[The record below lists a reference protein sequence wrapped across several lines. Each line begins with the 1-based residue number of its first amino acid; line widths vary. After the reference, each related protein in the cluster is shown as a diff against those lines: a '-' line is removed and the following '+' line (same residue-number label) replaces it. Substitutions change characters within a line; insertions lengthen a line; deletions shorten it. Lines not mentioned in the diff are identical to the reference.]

1 MKKIIRTAA
10 LLALCYSWLPVSAQ
24 DLTTR
29 FEKTQGQETATYDE
43 CIAYYQQLDK
53 RFPQISMR
61 EMGPTDAGFPLHLVV
76 YSPSGDFNF
85 VSLRKKNKR
94 IILINN
100 GIHSGEPDGIDAS
113 MMLLRDLALGK
124 KKLPDNIV
132 LAIIPVYNIGGALN
146 RSTDYRVDQNG
157 PAAFGS
163 RGNARN
169 YDLNRDFIKADSRNA
184 RSFQQIYQ
192 LTDPDVFVDNHVSNG
207 ADYQHVMT
215 LLSTEHNKMGGDMGS
230 FLHEEFEPGIYQL
243 MKEKGYDLV
252 PYVNH
257 FGETPENGWITYA
270 DGPRYS
276 SGYTTLFHTFGFV
289 PETHMLKPY
298 PQRVQATYALME
310 SFISFVSKHSEQIKT
325 LRAQTKEKEKTQ
337 TYFSLEWRVDTTH
350 FSYIN
355 FKGYAAGHKPSEISG
370 EPRLYYDR
378 TKPFEKQVKFYDHV
392 VARNEVQ
399 RPEAYVIPQGWWNVL
414 DLLKNNNVQMSRF
427 TQDTAIY
434 VETYHIDDYKT
445 APRPY
450 EGHYIHSDVK
460 VSVTKDT
467 MRFRKGDYYIPM
479 NQVANRYLIETLE
492 PTGGDSFFAWN
503 FFDPILARKEG
514 YSDYVFEDIAAE
526 YLKSNSALQEQLTR
540 KRATDSTFAKSGEAQ
555 LRFVYEHS
563 PYAEPGYLR
572 YPVFRIAREK
582 ALYK

>member
-1 MKKIIRTAA
+1 MKRLFHIALFCCICYAA
-10 LLALCYSWLPVSAQ
+10 GAQ
-24 DLTTR
+24 DLVTR
-29 FEKTQGQETATYDE
+29 FEKTQGQETATYAE
-43 CIAYYQQLDK
+43 CISYYRQLDK

-61 EMGPTDAGFPLHLVV
+61 EMGNTDAGIPLHLVI
-76 YSPSGDFNF
+76 YSSSGDFNF
-85 VSLRKKNKR
+85 ASLRKKNKR
-94 IILINN
+94 IILVNN

-113 MMLLRDLALGK
+113 MMLLRDLAMGK

-132 LAIIPVYNIGGALN
+132 LAVIPIYNIGGALN
-146 RSTDYRVDQNG
+146 RSADYRVDQNG

-192 LTDPDVFVDNHVSNG
+192 LTDPDVFIDNHVSNG
-207 ADYQHVMT
+207 ADYQHVIT
-215 LLSTEHNKMGGDMGS
+215 LLSTEHNKMGGAMGN
-230 FLHEEFEPGIYQL
+230 FLHKEFEPGIYSL

-310 SFISFVSKHSEQIKT
+310 SFISYVSLHSEEIKT
-325 LRAQTKEKEKTQ
+325 LRAQTKEQEKTQ
-337 TYFSLEWRVDTTH
+337 ATFPLEWNVDTTH
-350 FSYIN
+350 YSMIS
-355 FKGYAAGHKPSEISG
+355 FKGYAAIHKPSDISG
-370 EPRLYYDR
+370 QPRLYYDR
-378 TKPFEKQVKFYDHV
+378 TKPFDKQVKFYDNV
-392 VARNEVQ
+392 VAGNFVKK
-399 RPEAYVIPQGWWNVL
+399 PAAYIIPQGWWNVI
-414 DLLKNNNVQMSRF
+414 DLLKNNNVQMRRF
-427 TQDTAIY
+427 TQDTTIN
-434 VETYHIDDYKT
+434 VDTYHIADYKT
-445 APRPY
+445 LQRPY
-450 EGHYIHSDVK
+450 EGHYLHNNVQ
-460 VSVTKDT
+460 VTVTKDV
-467 MRFRKGDYYIPM
+467 MQFRKGDYYIPM
-479 NQVANRYLIETLE
+479 NQVANRYLMETLE

-514 YSDYVFEDIAAE
+514 YSPYVFEDIAAE
-526 YLKSNSALQEQLTR
+526 YLRSDPSLQKELKQKQT
-540 KRATDSTFAKSGEAQ
+540 ADSVFAKSADAQ

-563 PYAEPGYLR
+563 PYAEPGYMR
-572 YPVFRIAREK
+572 YPVYRVN
-582 ALYK
+582 

>member
-1 MKKIIRTAA
+1 MIRTAA
-10 LLALCYSWLPVSAQ
+10 LLALCYSALPSAAQ
-24 DLTTR
+24 DLSTR
-29 FEKTQGQETATYDE
+29 FEKTRGQETATYEE
-43 CIAYYQQLDK
+43 CIAYYRQLDK

-61 EMGPTDAGFPLHLVV
+61 EMGPTDAGYPLHLVI

-85 VSLRKKNKR
+85 ASLRKKNKR

-113 MMLLRDLALGK
+113 MLLLRDLALGK
-124 KKLPDNIV
+124 NKLPDNIV
-132 LAIIPVYNIGGALN
+132 LAVIPIYNIGGALN
-146 RSTDYRVDQNG
+146 RSTNYRVDQNG

-184 RSFQQIYQ
+184 RSFHQIYQ

-215 LLSTEHNKMGGDMGS
+215 LLSTEHNKMGGDMGR
-230 FLHEEFEPGIYQL
+230 FLHNEFEPGLYQL

-257 FGETPENGWITYA
+257 FGETPEQGWITYA

-310 SFISFVSKHSEQIKT
+310 SFISFVSTHSEQIKT
-325 LRAQTKEKEKTQ
+325 LRAETKEKEKEQ
-337 TYFSLEWRVDTTH
+337 TYFPLEWREDTTH

-392 VARNEVQ
+392 VARNEIT

-414 DLLKNNNVQMSRF
+414 DLLKNNNVQMRRF
-427 TQDTAIY
+427 TQDTIIY

-460 VSVTKDT
+460 VSVTKDS
-467 MRFRKGDYYIPM
+467 MQFRKGDYYIPM

-503 FFDPILARKEG
+503 FFDPILMRKEG
-514 YSDYVFEDIAAE
+514 YSPYVFEDIAAA
-526 YLKSNSALQEQLTR
+526 YLKSNPTLQEQLKQ
-540 KRATDSTFAKSGEAQ
+540 KREADSTFAKSGEAQ

-572 YPVFRIAREK
+572 YPVFRVARKK
-582 ALYK
+582 AFYRQ

>member
-10 LLALCYSWLPVSAQ
+10 LLALCYSWLPASAQ
-24 DLTTR
+24 DLSTR
-29 FEKTQGQETATYDE
+29 FEKTQGQETATYEE
-43 CIAYYQQLDK
+43 CIAYYRQLDK
-53 RFPQISMR
+53 RFPQISIR
-61 EMGPTDAGFPLHLVV
+61 EMGPTDAGYPLHLVI

-85 VSLRKKNKR
+85 ASLRKKNKR

-124 KKLPDNIV
+124 KNLPDNIV
-132 LAIIPVYNIGGALN
+132 LAVIPVYNIGGALN

-207 ADYQHVMT
+207 ADYQHIMT
-215 LLSTEHNKMGGDMGS
+215 LLSTEHNKMGGAMGS
-230 FLHEEFEPGIYQL
+230 FLHSEFEPGLYKL

-310 SFISFVSKHSEQIKT
+310 SFISFVSVHSEQIKT
-325 LRAQTKEKEKTQ
+325 LRAQTKEQEKTQ
-337 TYFSLEWRVDTTH
+337 ASFPLEWNVDTSH
-350 FSYIN
+350 YSYIN

-370 EPRLYYDR
+370 QPRLYYDR
-378 TKPFEKQVKFYDHV
+378 SKPFEKQVKFYDNV
-392 VARNEVQ
+392 VAGNFIQ
-399 RPEAYVIPQGWWNVL
+399 KPLAYVIPQGWWNVL
-414 DLLKNNNVQMSRF
+414 DLLKNNKVQMRRF
-427 TQDTAIY
+427 TQDTSIY

-467 MRFRKGDYYIPM
+467 MHFRKGDYYIPM

-503 FFDPILARKEG
+503 FFDPILARKEW
-514 YSDYVFEDIAAE
+514 YSHYVFEDIAAG
-526 YLKSNSALQEQLTR
+526 YLKSNPALQEQLKQ
-540 KRATDSTFAKSGEAQ
+540 KRTADSAFAKNGEAQ

-563 PYAEPGYLR
+563 PYSEPGYLR
-572 YPVFRIAREK
+572 YPVYRIVE
-582 ALYK
+582 

>member
-1 MKKIIRTAA
+1 MKRLIHIAA
-10 LLALCYSWLPVSAQ
+10 LLAICFTASAQ

-29 FEKTQGQETATYDE
+29 FEKTQGQETATYAE

-53 RFPQISMR
+53 RFSQISMK
-61 EMGPTDAGFPLHLVV
+61 EMGNTDAGLPLHLVI
-76 YSPSGDFNF
+76 YAASGDFNF
-85 VSLRKKNKR
+85 ASLRKKNKR
-94 IILINN
+94 IILVNN

-132 LAIIPVYNIGGALN
+132 LAVIPVYNIGGALN

-192 LTDPDVFVDNHVSNG
+192 LTDPDVFIDNHVSNG
-207 ADYQHVMT
+207 ADYQHIMT
-215 LLSTEHNKMGGDMGS
+215 LLSTEHNKMGGAMGA
-230 FLHEEFEPGIYQL
+230 FLHKTFEPGIYSL

-310 SFISFVSKHSEQIKT
+310 SFISFVSQHSEAIRT
-325 LRAQTKEKEKTQ
+325 LRAQTKEQEKTQ
-337 TYFSLEWRVDTTH
+337 ASFPLEWNVDTTH
-350 FSYIN
+350 YSMIN
-355 FKGYAAGHKPSEISG
+355 FKGYTAIHKPSDISG
-370 EPRLYYDR
+370 EPRLFYDR
-378 TKPFEKQVKFYDHV
+378 TKPFEKQVKFYDNV
-392 VARNEVQ
+392 VAGNFVQ
-399 RPEAYVIPQGWWNVL
+399 KPTAYIIPQGWWNVL
-414 DLLKNNNVQMSRF
+414 DLLKNNNVQMKRF
-427 TQDTAIY
+427 SQDTTIA
-434 VETYHIDDYKT
+434 VETYHISDYKT
-445 APRPY
+445 AQRPY
-450 EGHYIHSDVK
+450 EGHYLHNSVK
-460 VSVTKDT
+460 LTTTKDSIH
-467 MRFRKGDYYIPM
+467 FRKGDYYIPM
-479 NQVANRYLIETLE
+479 NQSANRYLIETLE

-503 FFDPILARKEG
+503 FFDPILSRKEG
-514 YSDYVFEDIAAE
+514 YSPYVFEDIAAD
-526 YLKSNSALQEQLTR
+526 YLRSNPTLQEDLKQ
-540 KRATDSTFAKSGEAQ
+540 KRAADTAFAKSAEAQ

-563 PYAEPGYLR
+563 PYAEPGYLK
-572 YPVFRIAREK
+572 YPVYRVN
-582 ALYK
+582 

>member
-1 MKKIIRTAA
+1 MKKIIRTAT
-10 LLALCYSWLPVSAQ
+10 LLALCYTCLPASAQ

-43 CIAYYQQLDK
+43 CIAYYRQLDK

-61 EMGPTDAGFPLHLVV
+61 EMGNTDAGLPLHLVV
-76 YSPSGDFNF
+76 YSSSGDVNF
-85 VSLRKKNKR
+85 ASLRKKNKR

-132 LAIIPVYNIGGALN
+132 LAVIPVYNIGGALN
-146 RSTDYRVDQNG
+146 RSTNFRVDQNG

-192 LTDPDVFVDNHVSNG
+192 LTDPDVFIDNHVSNG
-207 ADYQHVMT
+207 ADYQHVIT
-215 LLSTEHNKMGGDMGS
+215 LLTTEHNKMGGAMGN
-230 FLHEEFEPGIYQL
+230 FLHKEFEPGIYQL

-257 FGETPENGWITYA
+257 FGETPENGWTTYA

-310 SFISFVSKHSEQIKT
+310 SFISFVSTHSEQIKT
-325 LRAQTKEKEKTQ
+325 LRDQTKEQEKTQ
-337 TYFSLEWRVDTTH
+337 AAFPLEWNVDTSH
-350 FSYIN
+350 YSYIN
-355 FKGYAAGHKPSEISG
+355 FKGYAAGHKPSAISG
-370 EPRLYYDR
+370 QPRLYYDR
-378 TKPFEKQVKFYDHV
+378 TKPFEKQVRFYDNV
-392 VARNEVQ
+392 IAGNFVRKPA
-399 RPEAYVIPQGWWNVL
+399 AYIIPQGWWNVL
-414 DLLKNNNVQMSRF
+414 DLLKNNNVQMRRF
-427 TQDTAIY
+427 LQDTAIY
-434 VETYHIDDYKT
+434 VETYNIADYKT
-445 APRPY
+445 AQRPY
-450 EGHYIHSDVK
+450 EGHYIHSAVK
-460 VSVTKDT
+460 ITTT
-467 MRFRKGDYYIPM
+467 MDSIRFRKGDYYIPM
-479 NQVANRYLIETLE
+479 NQVANRYLMETLE

-514 YSDYVFEDIAAE
+514 YSHYVFEDIAAD
-526 YLKSNSALQEQLTR
+526 YLQSDPALRQQLKQQRT
-540 KRATDSTFAKSGEAQ
+540 ADSSFAKSGEAQ

-572 YPVFRIAREK
+572 YPVFRIIK
-582 ALYK
+582 

>member
-1 MKKIIRTAA
+1 MKKIIRTAT
-10 LLALCYSWLPVSAQ
+10 LLALCYVWLPAAAQ

-29 FEKTQGQETATYDE
+29 FEKTQGQETATYEE
-43 CIAYYQQLDK
+43 CIAYYRQLDK
-53 RFPQISMR
+53 RFPQISMK
-61 EMGPTDAGFPLHLVV
+61 EMGLTDAGIPLHLVV
-76 YSPSGDFNF
+76 YSPSGDFDF
-85 VSLRKKNKR
+85 TSLRKKNKR

-124 KKLPDNIV
+124 KKLPENIV
-132 LAIIPVYNIGGALN
+132 LAVIPVYNIGGALN
-146 RSTDYRVDQNG
+146 RSTNYRVDQNG

-192 LTDPDVFVDNHVSNG
+192 LADPDVFIDNHVSNG
-207 ADYQHVMT
+207 ADYQHIMT
-215 LLSTEHNKMGGDMGS
+215 LLSTEHNKMGGIMGS
-230 FLHEEFEPGIYQL
+230 FLHKEFEPGIYQL

-310 SFISFVSKHSEQIKT
+310 SFISFVSTHSEQIKT
-325 LRAQTKEKEKTQ
+325 LRAQTKEQEKTQ
-337 TYFSLEWRVDTTH
+337 ASFPLEWNVDTSH
-350 FSYIN
+350 YSYIN
-355 FKGYAAGHKPSEISG
+355 FKGYAAGYKPSEISG
-370 EPRLYYDR
+370 QPRLYYDR
-378 TKPFEKQVKFYDHV
+378 TKPFEKQVKFYDNV
-392 VARNEVQ
+392 VAGNYVQ
-399 RPEAYVIPQGWWNVL
+399 KPLAYVIPQGWWNVL
-414 DLLKNNNVQMSRF
+414 DLLKNNNVQMRRF

-445 APRPY
+445 AQRPY
-450 EGHYIHSDVK
+450 EGHYIHSDMK
-460 VSVTKDT
+460 VSATKDT
-467 MRFRKGDYYIPM
+467 IHFRKGDYYIPM

-492 PTGGDSFFAWN
+492 PTGDDSFFAWN

-514 YSDYVFEDIAAE
+514 YSHYVFEDIAAD
-526 YLKSNSALQEQLTR
+526 YLRSNPALQEQLKQ
-540 KRATDSTFAKSGEAQ
+540 KRAADSTFARSGDAQ

-563 PYAEPGYLR
+563 PYSEPGYLR
-572 YPVFRIAREK
+572 YPVYRIVK
-582 ALYK
+582 

>member
-1 MKKIIRTAA
+1 MKKIFRTAA
-10 LLALCYSWLPVSAQ
+10 LLALCYSWLPASAQ
-24 DLTTR
+24 DLSTR
-29 FEKTQGQETATYDE
+29 FEKTQGQETATYEE
-43 CIAYYQQLDK
+43 CIAYYRQLDK

-61 EMGPTDAGFPLHLVV
+61 EMGPTDAGYPLHLVI

-85 VSLRKKNKR
+85 ASLRQKNKR

-113 MMLLRDLALGK
+113 MLLLRDLALGK
-124 KKLPDNIV
+124 KQLPDNIV
-132 LAIIPVYNIGGALN
+132 LAVIPVYNIGGALN
-146 RSTDYRVDQNG
+146 RSTNYRVDQNG
-157 PAAFGS
+157 PAALGS

-169 YDLNRDFIKADSRNA
+169 YDLNRDFIKADSHNA

-192 LTDPDVFVDNHVSNG
+192 LADPDVFVDNHVSNG

-215 LLSTEHNKMGGDMGS
+215 LLSTEHNKMGGAMGS
-230 FLHEEFEPGIYQL
+230 FLHNEFEPGLYKL

-310 SFISFVSKHSEQIKT
+310 SFISFVSSHSEQIKT
-325 LRAQTKEKEKTQ
+325 LRDQTKEQEKTQ
-337 TYFSLEWRVDTTH
+337 ASFPLEWNVDTSH
-350 FSYIN
+350 YSYIN

-370 EPRLYYDR
+370 QPRLYYDR
-378 TKPFEKQVKFYDHV
+378 SKPFEKQVKFYDNV
-392 VARNEVQ
+392 VAGNFIQ
-399 RPEAYVIPQGWWNVL
+399 KPLAYVIPQGWWNVL
-414 DLLKNNNVQMSRF
+414 DLLKNNKVQMRRF
-427 TQDTAIY
+427 TQDTSIY
-434 VETYHIDDYKT
+434 VEAYHIDDYKT
-445 APRPY
+445 AQRPY

-467 MRFRKGDYYIPM
+467 MHFRKGDYYIPM

-503 FFDPILARKEG
+503 FFDPILARKEW
-514 YSDYVFEDIAAE
+514 YSHYVFEDIAAG
-526 YLKSNSALQEQLTR
+526 YLKSNPALQEQLKQ
-540 KRATDSTFAKSGEAQ
+540 KRTADSAFAKNGEAQ

-563 PYAEPGYLR
+563 PYSEPGYLR
-572 YPVFRIAREK
+572 YPVYRIVK
-582 ALYK
+582 

>member
-10 LLALCYSWLPVSAQ
+10 LLALCYTCLPASAQ

-53 RFPQISMR
+53 RFTQISMR
-61 EMGPTDAGFPLHLVV
+61 EMGNTDAGHPLHLVV

-85 VSLRKKNKR
+85 ASLRKKNKR

-124 KKLPDNIV
+124 KKLPENIV
-132 LAIIPVYNIGGALN
+132 LAVIPVYNIGGALN
-146 RSTDYRVDQNG
+146 RSTEFRVDQNG
-157 PAAFGS
+157 PVAFGS

-192 LTDPDVFVDNHVSNG
+192 LTDPDVFIDNHVSNG

-215 LLSTEHNKMGGDMGS
+215 LLSTEHNKMGGNMGS
-230 FLHEEFEPGIYQL
+230 FLHKEFEPGIYQL

-310 SFISFVSKHSEQIKT
+310 SFISFVSAHSEQIKT
-325 LRAQTKEKEKTQ
+325 LRAQTKEQEKTQ
-337 TYFSLEWRVDTTH
+337 ASFPLEWNVDTSH
-350 FSYIN
+350 YSYIN

-370 EPRLYYDR
+370 QPRLYYDR
-378 TKPFEKQVKFYDHV
+378 SKPFEKQVKFYDNV
-392 VARNEVQ
+392 IAGNFVRKPV
-399 RPEAYVIPQGWWNVL
+399 AYVIPQGWWNVL
-414 DLLKNNNVQMSRF
+414 DLLKNNNVQMRRF
-427 TQDTAIY
+427 LQDTTIY
-434 VETYHIDDYKT
+434 AETYHIADYKT
-445 APRPY
+445 AQRPY
-450 EGHYIHSDVK
+450 EGHYIHSAVK
-460 VSVTKDT
+460 LTTTMDT
-467 MRFRKGDYYIPM
+467 IRFRKGDYYIPM
-479 NQVANRYLIETLE
+479 NQVANRYLMETLE

-514 YSDYVFEDIAAE
+514 YSHYVFEDIAAD
-526 YLKSNSALQEQLTR
+526 YLKSDPALQQLL
-540 KRATDSTFAKSGEAQ
+540 KQQQAADSTFAKSGEAQ

-563 PYAEPGYLR
+563 PYSEPGYLR
-572 YPVFRIAREK
+572 YPVFRIVK
-582 ALYK
+582 

>member
-1 MKKIIRTAA
+1 MKKIIKTAA
-10 LLALCYSWLPVSAQ
+10 LLILAHSCLNLSAQ

-29 FEKTQGQETATYDE
+29 YEKTKGQETATYEE
-43 CIAYYQQLDK
+43 CISYYRQLDK
-53 RFPQISMR
+53 RFPQIAMQ
-61 EMGPTDAGFPLHLVV
+61 EMGPTDAGFPLHLVI
-76 YSPSGDFNF
+76 YSPSRDFNF
-85 VSLRKKNKR
+85 SSLRQKNKR

-100 GIHSGEPDGIDAS
+100 GIHPGEPDGIDAS
-113 MMLLRDLALGK
+113 MLLLRDLALGK

-132 LAIIPVYNIGGALN
+132 LAVIPVYNIGGALN
-146 RSTDYRVDQNG
+146 RSSNYRVDQNG

-184 RSFQQIYQ
+184 RSFHQIYQ
-192 LTDPDVFVDNHVSNG
+192 LTDPDVFIDNHVSNG

-215 LLSTEHNKMGGDMGS
+215 LLSTEHNKMGGIMGK
-230 FLHEEFEPGIYQL
+230 FLHDEFEPGIYQL

-257 FGETPENGWITYA
+257 FGETPENGWTTYA

-298 PQRVQATYALME
+298 PQRVDATYALME
-310 SFISFVSKHSEQIKT
+310 SFISFVSTHSEQIRSI
-325 LRAQTKEKEKTQ
+325 RAQTKEQAKTQ
-337 TYFSLEWRVDTTH
+337 ASFPLEWNVDTTH

-355 FKGYAAGHKPSEISG
+355 FKGYAASHKPSHISG
-370 EPRLYYDR
+370 QPRLYYDR
-378 TKPFEKQVKFYDHV
+378 TRPFEKQVKFYDHV
-392 VARNEVQ
+392 VAGNIVRK
-399 RPEAYVIPQGWWNVL
+399 PAAYVIPQGWWNVL
-414 DLLKNNNVQMSRF
+414 EILKNNHVQMRRF
-427 TQDTAIY
+427 TRDTAIF
-434 VETYHIDDYKT
+434 VEIYHIDDYKT

-450 EGHYIHSDVK
+450 EGHYIHSAVK
-460 VSVTKDT
+460 VSATQDT

-479 NQVANRYLIETLE
+479 NQTANRYLMETLE

-503 FFDPILARKEG
+503 FFDPILTRKEG
-514 YSDYVFEDIAAE
+514 YSHYVFEDIAAE
-526 YLKSNSALQEQLTR
+526 YLQSDPSLQEQL
-540 KRATDSTFAKSGEAQ
+540 KQQRAADSTFAKNGPAQ

-572 YPVFRIAREK
+572 YPVYRVSQ
-582 ALYK
+582 

>member
-1 MKKIIRTAA
+1 MKKLIKTAA
-10 LLALCYSWLPVSAQ
+10 FLALCYTCLPVSAQ
-24 DLTTR
+24 NLTTR
-29 FEKTQGQETATYDE
+29 FEKTQGQETATYEE
-43 CIAYYQQLDK
+43 CISYYRQLDK
-53 RFPQISMR
+53 RFPQLIMQ
-61 EMGPTDAGFPLHLVV
+61 EMGNTDAGVPLHLVI

-85 VSLRKKNKR
+85 ASLHKKNKR

-132 LAIIPVYNIGGALN
+132 LAVIPVYNIGGALN
-146 RSTDYRVDQNG
+146 RSTNYRVDQNG
-157 PAAFGS
+157 PEAFGS

-192 LTDPDVFVDNHVSNG
+192 LIDPDVFIDNHVSNG
-207 ADYQHVMT
+207 ADYQHIMT
-215 LLSTEHNKMGGDMGS
+215 LLTTEHNKMGGAMGN
-230 FLHEEFEPGIYQL
+230 FLHKEFEPGIYRL

-298 PQRVQATYALME
+298 PQRVQATYTLME
-310 SFISFVSKHSEQIKT
+310 SFITFVSEHSEQIKD
-325 LRAQTKEKEKTQ
+325 LRAQTKEQEKTQ
-337 TYFSLEWRVDTTH
+337 AAFPLEWKVDTSH
-350 FSYIN
+350 YSYVN

-370 EPRLYYDR
+370 QPRLYYDR
-378 TKPFEKQVKFYDHV
+378 SRPFEKQVKFYDNV
-392 VARNEVQ
+392 IAGNYIQ
-399 RPEAYVIPQGWWNVL
+399 KPLAYIIPQGWWNVL
-414 DLLKNNNVQMSRF
+414 DLLKNNNVQMRRLSR
-427 TQDTAIY
+427 DTTVF
-434 VETYHIDDYKT
+434 VEIYHIADYKT

-450 EGHYIHSDVK
+450 EGHYIHSAVK
-460 VSVTKDT
+460 TTVTRDSI
-467 MRFRKGDYYIPM
+467 RFRKGDYYIPM
-479 NQVANRYLIETLE
+479 NQVANRYLMETLE

-514 YSDYVFEDIAAE
+514 YSHYVFEDIAAA
-526 YLKSNSALQEQLTR
+526 YLQSNPALQELLKQRQT
-540 KRATDSTFAKSGEAQ
+540 ADSTFAKSGDDQ

-563 PYAEPGYLR
+563 PYAEPGYMR
-572 YPVFRIAREK
+572 YPVFRVTK
-582 ALYK
+582 

>member
-1 MKKIIRTAA
+1 MKRIIRTAA
-10 LLALCYSWLPVSAQ
+10 LLALCYTCLPASAQ

-43 CIAYYQQLDK
+43 CIAYYKQLDK
-53 RFPQISMR
+53 RFNQISMR
-61 EMGPTDAGFPLHLVV
+61 EMGNTDAGLPLHLVV
-76 YSPSGDFNF
+76 YSPSGDFDF
-85 VSLRKKNKR
+85 ASLRKKNKR

-113 MMLLRDLALGK
+113 MMLLRDLAFGK

-132 LAIIPVYNIGGALN
+132 LAVIPVYSIGGALD
-146 RSTDYRVDQNG
+146 RSTEFRVDQNG

-192 LTDPDVFVDNHVSNG
+192 LTDPDVFIDNHVSNG

-215 LLSTEHNKMGGDMGS
+215 LLSTEHNKMGGTMGS
-230 FLHEEFEPGIYQL
+230 FLHKEFEPGIYRL

-310 SFISFVSKHSEQIKT
+310 SFISFVSTHSEQIKT
-325 LRAQTKEKEKTQ
+325 LRAHTKEQEKTQ
-337 TYFSLEWRVDTTH
+337 ASFPLEWNVDTSH
-350 FSYIN
+350 YSYIT
-355 FKGYAAGHKPSEISG
+355 FKGYAAGHKPSDISG

-378 TKPFEKQVKFYDHV
+378 TKPFEKQVKFYDNV
-392 VARNEVQ
+392 IAGNFVQ
-399 RPEAYVIPQGWWNVL
+399 KPVAYVIPQGWWNVL
-414 DLLKNNNVQMSRF
+414 DLLKNNKVQMRRF
-427 TQDTAIY
+427 SQDTAIY
-434 VETYHIDDYKT
+434 VETYHIADYKT
-445 APRPY
+445 AQRPY
-450 EGHYIHSDVK
+450 EGHYIHSAVK
-460 VSVTKDT
+460 LTTTMDT
-467 MRFRKGDYYIPM
+467 IRFRKGDYYIPM

-514 YSDYVFEDIAAE
+514 YSHYVFEDIAAD
-526 YLKSNSALQEQLTR
+526 YLKSDPALQQLLKQRQT
-540 KRATDSTFAKSGEAQ
+540 TDSTFAKSGEAQ

-563 PYAEPGYLR
+563 PYSEPGYLR
-572 YPVFRIAREK
+572 YPVFRIVK
-582 ALYK
+582 

>member
-1 MKKIIRTAA
+1 MKKIIRTAT
-10 LLALCYSWLPVSAQ
+10 LLALCYSWLPAAAQ

-43 CIAYYQQLDK
+43 CITYYRELDK

-61 EMGPTDAGFPLHLVV
+61 EMGPTDAGYPLHLVV

-85 VSLRKKNKR
+85 ASLRKKNKR

-124 KKLPDNIV
+124 KKLPDNII
-132 LAIIPVYNIGGALN
+132 LAVIPIYNIGGALN
-146 RSTDYRVDQNG
+146 RSTNYRVDQNG

-192 LTDPDVFVDNHVSNG
+192 LTDPDVFIDNHVSNG
-207 ADYQHVMT
+207 ADYQHVIT
-215 LLSTEHNKMGGDMGS
+215 LLSTEHHKMGGVMGD
-230 FLHEEFEPGIYQL
+230 FLHGEFEPGIYQL

-310 SFISFVSKHSEQIKT
+310 SFISFVSTHSDKIKT

-337 TYFSLEWRVDTTH
+337 AYFPLEWRVDTTL

-370 EPRLYYDR
+370 QPRLYYDR
-378 TKPFEKQVKFYDHV
+378 TKPFEKQVKFYDY
-392 VARNEVQ
+392 VAAKNDIQ
-399 RPEAYVIPQGWWNVL
+399 KPEAYVIPQGWWNVL
-414 DLLKNNNVQMSRF
+414 DLLKNNNVQMRRF
-427 TQDTAIY
+427 THDTVIY

-445 APRPY
+445 AQHPY

-467 MRFRKGDYYIPM
+467 MHFRKGDYYIPM
-479 NQVANRYLIETLE
+479 DQVANRYLIETLE

-514 YSDYVFEDIAAE
+514 YSHYVFEDIAAD
-526 YLKSNSALQEQLTR
+526 YLKSNPALQEELKQ

-572 YPVFRIAREK
+572 YPVFRIARLK

>member
-1 MKKIIRTAA
+1 MKKIIRTIA
-10 LLALCYSWLPVSAQ
+10 LMALCYTCLPASAQ

-43 CIAYYQQLDK
+43 CIAYYRQLDK

-61 EMGPTDAGFPLHLVV
+61 EMGNTDAGLPLHLVV
-76 YSPSGDFNF
+76 YSTSGDFNF
-85 VSLRKKNKR
+85 ASLRKKNKR

-132 LAIIPVYNIGGALN
+132 LAVIPVYNIGGALN
-146 RSTDYRVDQNG
+146 RSTSFRVDQNG

-192 LTDPDVFVDNHVSNG
+192 LTDPDVFIDNHVSNG
-207 ADYQHVMT
+207 ADYQHIMT
-215 LLSTEHNKMGGDMGS
+215 LLSTEHNKMGGIMGS
-230 FLHEEFEPGIYQL
+230 FLHKEFEPGIYQL

-257 FGETPENGWITYA
+257 FGETPENGWMTYA

-310 SFISFVSKHSEQIKT
+310 SFISFVSTHSEQIKT
-325 LRAQTKEKEKTQ
+325 LRSQTKEQEKTQ
-337 TYFSLEWRVDTTH
+337 ASFPLEWNVDTSH
-350 FSYIN
+350 YSYIN

-370 EPRLYYDR
+370 QPRLYYDR
-378 TKPFEKQVKFYDHV
+378 SRPFEKKVKFYDNV
-392 VARNEVQ
+392 IAGNYVQKPVA
-399 RPEAYVIPQGWWNVL
+399 YIIPQGWWNVL
-414 DLLKNNNVQMSRF
+414 DLLKNNNVQMRRF
-427 TQDTAIY
+427 SQDTAIY
-434 VETYHIDDYKT
+434 VDVYHIADYKT
-445 APRPY
+445 AQRPY
-450 EGHYIHSDVK
+450 EGHYIHSAVK
-460 VSVTKDT
+460 VTTTKDT
-467 MRFRKGDYYIPM
+467 IRFRKGDYYIPM
-479 NQVANRYLIETLE
+479 DQVANRYLMETLE

-514 YSDYVFEDIAAE
+514 YSHYVFEDIAAD
-526 YLKSNSALQEQLTR
+526 YLHSDAALQEQLKQ
-540 KRATDSTFAKSGEAQ
+540 KRTTDSSFAKNGEAQ

-572 YPVFRIAREK
+572 YPVFRVVK
-582 ALYK
+582 

>member
-10 LLALCYSWLPVSAQ
+10 LLALCYACLPASAQ

-43 CIAYYQQLDK
+43 CIAYYRQLDK
-53 RFPQISMR
+53 RFTQISMR
-61 EMGPTDAGFPLHLVV
+61 EMGSTDAGLPLHLVV
-76 YSPSGDFNF
+76 YSSSGDFDF
-85 VSLRKKNKR
+85 ASLRKKNKR

-132 LAIIPVYNIGGALN
+132 LAVIPVYSIGGALN
-146 RSTDYRVDQNG
+146 RSTEFRVDQNG

-192 LTDPDVFVDNHVSNG
+192 LTDPDVFIDNHVSNG

-215 LLSTEHNKMGGDMGS
+215 LLSTEHNKMGGTMGS
-230 FLHEEFEPGIYQL
+230 FLHKEFEPGIYQL

-310 SFISFVSKHSEQIKT
+310 SFISFVSTHSEQIKT
-325 LRAQTKEKEKTQ
+325 LRAQTKEQEKTQ
-337 TYFSLEWRVDTTH
+337 ASFPLEWNVDTSH
-350 FSYIN
+350 YSYIN

-370 EPRLYYDR
+370 QPRLYYDR
-378 TKPFEKQVKFYDHV
+378 TKPFEKQVKFYDNV
-392 VARNEVQ
+392 IAGNFVQ
-399 RPEAYVIPQGWWNVL
+399 KPLAYVIPQGWWNVL
-414 DLLKNNNVQMSRF
+414 DLLKNNKVQMRRF
-427 TQDTAIY
+427 GQDTTIY
-434 VETYHIDDYKT
+434 VETYHIADYKT
-445 APRPY
+445 AQRPY
-450 EGHYIHSDVK
+450 EGHYIHSAVK
-460 VSVTKDT
+460 LTTTMDT
-467 MRFRKGDYYIPM
+467 IRFRKGDYYIPM
-479 NQVANRYLIETLE
+479 NQVANRYLMETLE

-514 YSDYVFEDIAAE
+514 YSHYVFEDIAAD
-526 YLKSNSALQEQLTR
+526 YLKSDPALQQLL
-540 KRATDSTFAKSGEAQ
+540 KQQQSTDSAFAKSGEAQ

-563 PYAEPGYLR
+563 PYSEPGYLR
-572 YPVFRIAREK
+572 YPVFRIVK
-582 ALYK
+582 